1 MSKSIEN
8 TLETL
13 AIEDGAERF
22 KKDLA
27 QKEANGILTFAQSK
41 LFNQVFI
48 QTESL
53 MKDLIASKSKGG
65 PEQPWKIAIEKAN
78 PAELAFIALQHVFR
92 GAITNTSLN
101 GIYEVIGTDVAM
113 TLNRKYLEQE
123 DREVFLKVAAQLY
136 HRVITLDIFE
146 EYQHP
151 VTSVYYITFSDT
163 ALQELKDLTDWQ
175 TYMKPFWR
183 PMVTKPR
190 SIVEGS
196 YIDSKLSSLVRVVR
210 TFSKTQKALLEPLMK
225 PETPFVKACDAIQAV
240 PLKINS
246 WILPIIKECFDRNLS
261 IGSVPTN
268 QLPNGF
274 TPSKRLLRSQL
285 KSLQAGFLADLDE
298 ANHYQNYDE
307 VYLPVTMDFRGRVYA
322 KPYLNHQRADYI
334 KAMWLFSEGKAMSHI
349 NAVDWLKIHIA
360 NTGDFDKVSKA
371 PFSARLKWVNDNFV
385 RIYETVQ
392 EPFKDLWWT
401 TADCPFSFL
410 SACRELARFVDV
422 GAAYVCHLPIAI
434 DGSCSGLQHYSA
446 MLRDEAGGKSVN
458 LLPSIKPED
467 VYKDVAGIV
476 NQLVIQDG
484 DTDPVAK
491 EWLDHKIDRKVTKRA
506 TMTLCYGSKQYGW
519 REQLME
525 DFMSKYKA
533 QIDLG
538 QLDKHP
544 FESPGKASSYMA
556 KKLDIALRMTVEKAL
571 EGMEWLQQVAGL
583 LAQEGHPVIWSS
595 PLGFPV
601 VNEYFSAIEK
611 RLDITINKRKVR
623 TKLLLGFDDKLKG
636 SKQRSTIAPNFVHS
650 YDASHLMMVVLEAS
664 NRGLNNF
671 LLIHDSFGCLP
682 SDMEEFSKIVKEQ
695 FIDLYK
701 HNDPFMVIYMYAM
714 SVLSNKSK
722 TKLTPP
728 PEKGTLNLN
737 EVMKSNY
744 AFA

>member
-1 MSKSIEN
+1 MSAHMEN
-8 TLETL
+8 TLEVL
-13 AIEDGAERF
+13 AIEDGVSRF
-22 KKDLA
+22 KKDLE
-27 QKEANGILTFAQSK
+27 QKEASGILNFAQSK
-41 LFNQVFI
+41 LFSKTFI
-48 QTESL
+48 EATEIA
-53 MKDLIASKSKGG
+53 KDILHSKGG
-65 PEQPWKIAIEKAN
+65 PVQEWREVAKSLTPEQ
-78 PAELAFIALQHVFR
+78 LAFITLQHMFH
-92 GAITNTSLN
+92 GAIVSAKRSLMYIQIAEDVISTLKIRVEDKQHFIKLGVHAYHSMIN
-101 GIYEVIGTDVAM
+101 LPIFNEYETYTHKDTTV
-113 TLNRKYLEQE
+113 YL
-123 DREVFLKVAAQLY
+123 
-136 HRVITLDIFE
+136 
-146 EYQHP
+146 
-151 VTSVYYITFSDT
+151 TFSDET
-163 ALQELKDLTDWQ
+163 LAELTNLTDWQ

-196 YIDSKLSSLVRVVR
+196 YLDSKLSSLVMVVR

-225 PETPFVKACDAIQAV
+225 PETPFVKACDAIQSV

-246 WILPIIKECFDRNLS
+246 WILPIIKGCFDRNIS

-268 QLPNGF
+268 LLPNGS

-285 KSLQAGFLADLDE
+285 KSLQAAFLADLDE
-298 ANHYQNYDE
+298 ANHYQNYDD

-334 KAMWLFSEGKAMSHI
+334 KAMWLFSEGKDMAHI
-349 NAVDWLKIHIA
+349 GAVDWLKIHIA

-371 PFSARLKWVNDNFV
+371 PFDTRIKWVNDNFV

-392 EPFKDLWWT
+392 DPFRDLWWT
-401 TADCPFSFL
+401 AADCPFSFL
-410 SACRELARFVDV
+410 VACRELANFVDV
-422 GAAYVCHLPIAI
+422 GANYICHLPIAI

-458 LLPSIKPED
+458 LLPSLKPQD

-583 LAQEGHPVIWSS
+583 LAQEGQPVIWSS

-601 VNEYFSAIEK
+601 VNEYFGVIEK
-611 RLDITINKRKVR
+611 RLDLTINKRRVQPR
-623 TKLLLGFDDKLKG
+623 IILGFDDKLKG

-664 NRGLNNF
+664 NRDLNNF

-695 FIDLYK
+695 FIELYK
-701 HNDPFMVIYMYAM
+701 HNDPFMIIYMYAM

-737 EVMKSNY
+737 EVLKSNY